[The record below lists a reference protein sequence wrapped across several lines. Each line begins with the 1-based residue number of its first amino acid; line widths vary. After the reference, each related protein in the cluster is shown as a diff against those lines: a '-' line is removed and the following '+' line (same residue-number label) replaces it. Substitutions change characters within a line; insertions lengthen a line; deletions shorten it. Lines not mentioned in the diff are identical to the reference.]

1 MKFSDILTNAELPVY
16 MGIVNATPDSFSDG
30 GKYFSEDYNP
40 VKAVDA
46 ALTLEDQGAGI
57 IDLGGESTR
66 PNAAPVSLEEELR
79 RLEPILERLDGRLA
93 VPLSV
98 DTYKPQVAQSALER
112 GAAIINDIFGGTD
125 PAMREAWRRFQPGV
139 VIMHHKVLVSTNSE
153 NAPVNPFPA
162 SDELSQATNGSG
174 FGQARGSADWERRLA
189 ASQLAT
195 YYKDVVQEVWEELER
210 RRDAAIQD
218 GLPKENISLD
228 VGIGFGK
235 TAQDNWTLIDNISEF
250 HSLGCPLV
258 VGVSRKRFLNFSDE
272 KTAEVGKRL
281 ADNGVQILRVHKLPE

>member
-79 RLEPILERLDGRLA
+79 RLEPILERLDGRLSI
-93 VPLSV
+93 PLSV
-98 DTYKPQVAQSALER
+98 DTYKFQVAQSALER
-112 GAAIINDIFGGTD
+112 GAAIINDVSGGTD
-125 PAMREAWRRFQPGV
+125 PAMREVWRRFQPGV
-139 VIMHHKVLVSTNSE
+139 VIMHHKVLLPENSS
-153 NAPVNPFPA
+153 VNPFPTSEELERVARNA
-162 SDELSQATNGSG
+162 S
-174 FGQARGSADWERRLA
+174 
-189 ASQLAT
+189 ASQDSSTAYCLLPTASS
-195 YYKDVVQEVWEELER
+195 YYKDVVAEVWEELER

-228 VGIGFGK
+228 VGIGFAK

-258 VGVSRKRFLNFSDE
+258 VGVSRKGFLNHSDE
-272 KTAEVGKRL
+272 KTVEVGKRL

>member
-1 MKFSDILTNAELPVY
+1 MKFSDILTNADLPVY

-66 PNAAPVSLEEELR
+66 PNATPVSLEEELR
-79 RLEPILERLDGRLA
+79 RLEPILERLDGRLSI
-93 VPLSV
+93 PLSV
-98 DTYKPQVAQSALER
+98 DTYKPRVAQSALER
-112 GAAIINDIFGGTD
+112 GAAIINDVSGGTD
-125 PAMREAWRRFQPGV
+125 PAMREVWRRFQPCV
-139 VIMHHKVLVSTNSE
+139 VIMHHKILLPEKS
-153 NAPVNPFPA
+153 AVNPFPTSEELRDKNQDSSTAYCLLPTA
-162 SDELSQATNGSG
+162 SS
-174 FGQARGSADWERRLA
+174 
-189 ASQLAT
+189 

-235 TAQDNWTLIDNISEF
+235 TAQDNWALIDNISEF

>member
-30 GKYFSEDYNP
+30 GKFFSEDYNP

-125 PAMREAWRRFQPGV
+125 PAMREVWSRFQPGV
-139 VIMHHKVLVSTNSE
+139 VIMHNKVLVSTNSE
-153 NAPVNPFPA
+153 NAPVNPFPN
-162 SDELSQATNGSG
+162 Q
-174 FGQARGSADWERRLA
+174 RLA
-189 ASQLAT
+189 AS
-195 YYKDVVQEVWEELER
+195 YYTDVVQEVWEELER

-235 TAQDNWTLIDNISEF
+235 TAQDNWALIDNISEF

>member
-1 MKFSDILTNAELPVY
+1 MKFSDILTNADLPVY

-30 GKYFSEDYNP
+30 GKYFSDDYNP

-79 RLEPILERLDGRLA
+79 RLEPILERLDGRLSI
-93 VPLSV
+93 PLSV

-125 PAMREAWRRFQPGV
+125 PAMREVWRRFQPGV
-139 VIMHHKVLVSTNSE
+139 VIMHHKVLVSTNSK

-162 SDELSQATNGSG
+162 SEELREKSQDSSTAYCLLPT
-174 FGQARGSADWERRLA
+174 
-189 ASQLAT
+189 AS
-195 YYKDVVQEVWEELER
+195 YYKDVVQEVLEELER

>member
-46 ALTLEDQGAGI
+46 ALTLEDHGAGI

-79 RLEPILERLDGRLA
+79 RLEPVLERLDWRLA

-125 PAMREAWRRFQPGV
+125 PAMREVWRRFQPGV
-139 VIMHHKVLVSTNSE
+139 VIMHNKVLLPEKS
-153 NAPVNPFPA
+153 AVNPFPTSEELREKSQYSSTAYCLLPTA
-162 SDELSQATNGSG
+162 S
-174 FGQARGSADWERRLA
+174 
-189 ASQLAT
+189 

-272 KTAEVGKRL
+272 KTVEVGKRL
-281 ADNGVQILRVHKLPE
+281 ADNGVQILRVHKLPEQE

>member
-98 DTYKPQVAQSALER
+98 DTYKPKVAQSALER

-125 PAMREAWRRFQPGV
+125 PAMREVWRQFQPGV
-139 VIMHHKVLVSTNSE
+139 VIMHNKVLVSTNSE
-153 NAPVNPFPA
+153 NAPVNPFPTSEELRDKNQDSSTAYCLLSTA
-162 SDELSQATNGSG
+162 SS
-174 FGQARGSADWERRLA
+174 
-189 ASQLAT
+189 

-235 TAQDNWTLIDNISEF
+235 TAQDNWTLIDNICEF

>member
-46 ALTLEDQGAGI
+46 ALMLEDQGAGI

-79 RLEPILERLDGRLA
+79 RLEPVLERLDGRLA

-125 PAMREAWRRFQPGV
+125 PAMREVWRRFQPGV
-139 VIMHHKVLVSTNSE
+139 VIMHNKVLLPGKS
-153 NAPVNPFPA
+153 AVNPFPTSEELRDKNQDSSTAYCLLPTA
-162 SDELSQATNGSG
+162 SS
-174 FGQARGSADWERRLA
+174 
-189 ASQLAT
+189 
-195 YYKDVVQEVWEELER
+195 YYKDVVREVWEELER

-250 HSLGCPLV
+250 HSLGCPLL

>member
-79 RLEPILERLDGRLA
+79 RLEPVLERLDGRLSI
-93 VPLSV
+93 PLSV

-125 PAMREAWRRFQPGV
+125 PAMREVWRQFQPGV
-139 VIMHHKVLVSTNSE
+139 VIMHNKVLVSTNSE
-153 NAPVNPFPA
+153 NAPVNPFP
-162 SDELSQATNGSG
+162 DPKQLATRN
-174 FGQARGSADWERRLA
+174 
-189 ASQLAT
+189 SQLAT

-235 TAQDNWTLIDNISEF
+235 TAQDNWALIDNISEF

>member
-30 GKYFSEDYNP
+30 GKYFSEDYSP

-79 RLEPILERLDGRLA
+79 RLEPVLERLDGRLA

-125 PAMREAWRRFQPGV
+125 PAMREVWRRFQPGV
-139 VIMHHKVLVSTNSE
+139 VIMHNKVLISTNSE
-153 NAPVNPFPA
+153 NAPVNPFPNSEAAGKNQDSSTAYCLMSTA
-162 SDELSQATNGSG
+162 S
-174 FGQARGSADWERRLA
+174 
-189 ASQLAT
+189 

>member
-30 GKYFSEDYNP
+30 GKFFSEDYNP

-79 RLEPILERLDGRLA
+79 RLEPVLERLDGRLA

-125 PAMREAWRRFQPGV
+125 PAMREVWRRFQPGV
-139 VIMHHKVLVSTNSE
+139 VIMHNKVLVSTDSK

-162 SDELSQATNGSG
+162 SEVKQDSSTAYCLLPT
-174 FGQARGSADWERRLA
+174 
-189 ASQLAT
+189 AS

-235 TAQDNWTLIDNISEF
+235 TAQDNWALIDNISEF

-258 VGVSRKRFLNFSDE
+258 AGVSRKRFLNFSDE
-272 KTAEVGKRL
+272 KTAEVGKCL

>member
-1 MKFSDILTNAELPVY
+1 MKFSDILKNAELPVY

-46 ALTLEDQGAGI
+46 ALMLEDQGAGI

-79 RLEPILERLDGRLA
+79 RLEPILERLDGRLSI
-93 VPLSV
+93 PLSV

-125 PAMREAWRRFQPGV
+125 PAMREVWRRFQPGV
-139 VIMHHKVLVSTNSE
+139 VIMHHKVLASTNSE
-153 NAPVNPFPA
+153 NAPVNPFP
-162 SDELSQATNGSG
+162 DPQQLATRN
-174 FGQARGSADWERRLA
+174 
-189 ASQLAT
+189 SQLAT
-195 YYKDVVQEVWEELER
+195 YSKDVVQEVWEELER

-235 TAQDNWTLIDNISEF
+235 TAQDNWALIDNISEF

>member
-1 MKFSDILTNAELPVY
+1 MKFSDILTNAQLPVY

-79 RLEPILERLDGRLA
+79 RLEPILERLDGRLSI
-93 VPLSV
+93 PLSV

-112 GAAIINDIFGGTD
+112 GAAIINDVSGGTD
-125 PAMREAWRRFQPGV
+125 PAMREVWRRFQPGV
-139 VIMHHKVLVSTNSE
+139 VIMHNKVLLTEKSSF
-153 NAPVNPFPA
+153 NPFPA
-162 SDELSQATNGSG
+162 VEV
-174 FGQARGSADWERRLA
+174 GQDSSTAHCLLPT
-189 ASQLAT
+189 AS
-195 YYKDVVQEVWEELER
+195 YYKDVVAEVWEELER

-235 TAQDNWTLIDNISEF
+235 TAQDNWALIDNISEF
-250 HSLGCPLV
+250 HSLGCPLL

-272 KTAEVGKRL
+272 KTVEVGKRL